1 MNRLVFLIF
10 SMILISCGGI
20 KRNIVK
26 PETYTTITPK
36 LNEITNADI
45 GNTLIYRENGHKY
58 DAIEI
63 TKASNFTL
71 NGVDK
76 VIEEGEIFIN
86 QFNTNGYS
94 FYGNSS
100 DLEFGIAIPR
110 SGKNPL
116 IYTNSDGDGIYTTGI
131 NYDGLNLIRP
141 NELIEYFQTEVKDKK
156 SDYFKQELIYNGRVG
171 VALKFIY
178 REFLNDYAR
187 PAFTQDSQYDLS
199 ESKIIGFRGM
209 RIEIINA
216 TNTEIEY
223 KVLNYFE

>member
-1 MNRLVFLIF
+1 
-10 SMILISCGGI
+10 MILISCGGI

-26 PETYTTITPK
+26 PETYTTIIPK

-45 GNTLIYRENGHKY
+45 GNTLSYRENGHKY

-63 TKASNFTL
+63 TRVSNFTL

-116 IYTNSDGDGIYTTGI
+116 IYTNSDSDGIYTTGI
-131 NYDGLNLIRP
+131 SYDGLNLIRP
-141 NELIEYFQTEVKDKK
+141 NKRIEYIQTEVKDKK

-187 PAFTQDSQYDLS
+187 PAFTQDLQYDLS